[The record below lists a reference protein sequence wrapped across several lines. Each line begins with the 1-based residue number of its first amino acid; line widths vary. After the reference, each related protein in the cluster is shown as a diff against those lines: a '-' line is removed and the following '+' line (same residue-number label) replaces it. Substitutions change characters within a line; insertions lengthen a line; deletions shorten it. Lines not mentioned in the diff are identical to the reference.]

1 MTASATAFRIA
12 FPTSPDPLNF
22 GRRLGRLRWRRAL
35 AAHFD
40 TSPPPEAT
48 ALDVFSSG
56 DWAIVLC
63 DTAVPVCAVA
73 PAVGNGRVV
82 FAEALAVRG
91 DRAVHTLREIESA
104 SPAAFDPVRDGS
116 VPAVAFSTSDFPPS
130 PDETV
135 DQFLARLLDS
145 RTPRESVPGFA
156 ALLAPDAF
164 GFERPEVTRW
174 LSSPIRRLL
183 DVGCGAG
190 RASAAVKKRFSGLTV
205 TGIEKDSGAA
215 ARARA
220 VLDSVFEEDA
230 ATGLARLLVA
240 GERFDAF
247 LFADVLEHLEDPL
260 AVLAQARALALPGAS
275 LVASVPN
282 VGHLSLARDLL
293 LGRFDPLPAG
303 LADAGH
309 LRWFTRGF
317 LAEALIE
324 SGWSVDSVHS
334 VEGAPPPEGASF
346 LEWFSAWTGLDRTSL
361 AAYQWIAVA
370 RAGPA

>member
-1 MTASATAFRIA
+1 MTESANSFRIA

-35 AAHFD
+35 AAQGD
-40 TSPPPEAT
+40 TSIPPGAA
-48 ALDVFSSG
+48 ALDVFTPG
-56 DWAIVLC
+56 NWAIVLC
-63 DTAVPVCAVA
+63 DTALPLCAGA

-82 FAEALAVRG
+82 FAEARAVRE

-104 SPAAFDPVRDGS
+104 SPGAFDPVGDGS
-116 VPAVAFSTSDFPPS
+116 VPAVAFSSSDLPPA

-135 DQFLARLLDS
+135 DQFLSRLLDP
-145 RTPRESVPGFA
+145 RTPREAVPGFA

-174 LSSPIRRLL
+174 LSSPVRRLL

-190 RASAAVKKRFSGLTV
+190 RASAAVQKRFSGLTV
-205 TGIEKDSGAA
+205 TGIEKDPRAA
-215 ARARA
+215 TRARA
-220 VLDSVFEEDA
+220 LLDFVLQEDA
-230 ATGLARLLVA
+230 AEGLARLLAA
-240 GERFDAF
+240 GKKFDAF

-260 AVLAQARALALPGAS
+260 AVLTQARALALPGAV

-309 LRWFTRGF
+309 LRWFARGF
-317 LAEALIE
+317 LAEVLSE
-324 SGWSVDSVHS
+324 SGWSVEAVHS
-334 VEGAPPPEGASF
+334 VEGAPPPDGEAF
-346 LEWFSAWTGLDRTSL
+346 LEWFSAWPGLDRTSL